1 MADYISEFEGKE
13 IDRLLN
19 QANAVGL
26 GLSTLEREVHEMR
39 SELANDITALET
51 HSESVDTQLA
61 DHETRIT
68 NNYHSTLAIG
78 GVATANKEA
87 IEVLQGINET
97 NSTRF
102 SAMDQQI
109 TELYSSAAANA
120 SSSAV
125 NASAIGM
132 SRRNLLPNIA
142 SSITKGGITFTV
154 NDDGSVTASGTASA
168 NTQLDIGKF
177 PLTAGTEYILSGCPD
192 GGSESSYYLYGL
204 YTSNWA
210 GLGGKDTGSGYK
222 FTAQWS
228 GEVVFRVYITSG
240 TTIDNLT
247 FYPMLRYAAIEDGT
261 YETYTPSL
269 LERIEALEAKILS
282 LTTEVSE

>member
-1 MADYISEFEGKE
+1 MSEYKSKFTGPE
-13 IDRLLN
+13 IDERLKKAEAAYKQGADTLATLN
-19 QANAVGL
+19 A
-26 GLSTLEREVHEMR
+26 HK
-39 SELANDITALET
+39 
-51 HSESVDTQLA
+51 TQLDLHTNQIA
-61 DHETRIT
+61 DHEKRLI
-68 NNYHSTLAIG
+68 NAANSAKAIG
-78 GVATANKEA
+78 DVATANQTAIKELQ
-87 IEVLQGINET
+87 EVDKT

-102 SAMDQQI
+102 TAMDQQI
-109 TELYSSAAANA
+109 ANLYGAADINA

-154 NDDGSVTASGTASA
+154 NEDGSITASGTASA

-177 PLTAGTEYILSGCPD
+177 PLTVGAEYILSGCPD

>member
-1 MADYISEFEGKE
+1 MSEYKSKFTGPE
-13 IDRLLN
+13 IDERLKKAVAAYKQGADTLATLN
-19 QANAVGL
+19 A
-26 GLSTLEREVHEMR
+26 HK
-39 SELANDITALET
+39 
-51 HSESVDTQLA
+51 TQLDLHTNQIA
-61 DHETRIT
+61 DHEKRLINTA
-68 NNYHSTLAIG
+68 NSAKAIG
-78 GVATANKEA
+78 DVATANQTAIKELQ
-87 IEVLQGINET
+87 EVDKT

-102 SAMDQQI
+102 TAMDQQI
-109 TELYSSAAANA
+109 ANLYGAADINA

-142 SSITKGGITFTV
+142 SSTTKNGIAFTV
-154 NDDGSVTASGTASA
+154 NDDGSVTASGTATATSA
-168 NTQLDIGKF
+168 LDIGKTT
-177 PLTAGTEYILSGCPD
+177 LTAGEKYTLSGCPE
-192 GGSESSYYLYGL
+192 GGDELTYSLYGL
-204 YTSNWA
+204 NTTSWV
-210 GLGGKDTGSGYK
+210 GLGGRDTGDGYT
-222 FTAQWS
+222 FTATA
-228 GEVVFRVYITSG
+228 GEVVIRVNINQG

>member
-1 MADYISEFEGKE
+1 MSEYKSKFTGPE
-13 IDRLLN
+13 IDERLKKAEAAYKQGADTLATLN
-19 QANAVGL
+19 A
-26 GLSTLEREVHEMR
+26 HK
-39 SELANDITALET
+39 
-51 HSESVDTQLA
+51 TQLDLHTNQIA
-61 DHETRIT
+61 DHEKRLI
-68 NNYHSTLAIG
+68 NAANSAKAIG
-78 GVATANKEA
+78 DVATANQTAIKELQ
-87 IEVLQGINET
+87 EVDKT

-102 SAMDQQI
+102 LAMDQQI

-132 SRRNLLPNIA
+132 SRRNLLPNTA

-154 NDDGSVTASGTASA
+154 NDDVSVTASGTASA

-177 PLTAGTEYILSGCPD
+177 SLTAGTEYILSGCPD

-210 GLGGKDTGSGYK
+210 GLGGKDTGNGYK
-222 FTAQWS
+222 FTAQWN

-261 YETYTPSL
+261 YEIYTPSL
-269 LERIEALEAKILS
+269 LERIEALEGHIASIS
-282 LTTEVSE
+282 GGTE

>member
-1 MADYISEFEGKE
+1 MSEYKSKFTGPE
-13 IDRLLN
+13 IDERLKKAEAAYKQGADTLATLN
-19 QANAVGL
+19 A
-26 GLSTLEREVHEMR
+26 HK
-39 SELANDITALET
+39 
-51 HSESVDTQLA
+51 TQLDLHTNQIA
-61 DHETRIT
+61 DHEKRLI
-68 NNYHSTLAIG
+68 NAANSAKAIG
-78 GVATANKEA
+78 DVATANQTAIKELQ
-87 IEVLQGINET
+87 EVDKT

-102 SAMDQQI
+102 TAMDQQI

-142 SSITKGGITFTV
+142 SSITKGGIAFTV

-177 PLTAGTEYILSGCPD
+177 SLTAGTEYILSGCPD

-228 GEVVFRVYITSG
+228 GETVFRVYITSG

>member
-1 MADYISEFEGKE
+1 MSEYKSKFTGPE
-13 IDRLLN
+13 IDERLKKAEAAYKQGADTLATLN
-19 QANAVGL
+19 A
-26 GLSTLEREVHEMR
+26 HK
-39 SELANDITALET
+39 
-51 HSESVDTQLA
+51 TQLDLHTNQIA
-61 DHETRIT
+61 DHEKRLI
-68 NNYHSTLAIG
+68 NAANSAKAIG
-78 GVATANKEA
+78 DVATANQTAIKELQ
-87 IEVLQGINET
+87 EVDKT

-102 SAMDQQI
+102 TAMDQQI
-109 TELYSSAAANA
+109 ANLYSAADINA

-154 NDDGSVTASGTASA
+154 NEDGGVTASGTASA

-177 PLTAGTEYILSGCPD
+177 SLTAGTEYILSGCPD